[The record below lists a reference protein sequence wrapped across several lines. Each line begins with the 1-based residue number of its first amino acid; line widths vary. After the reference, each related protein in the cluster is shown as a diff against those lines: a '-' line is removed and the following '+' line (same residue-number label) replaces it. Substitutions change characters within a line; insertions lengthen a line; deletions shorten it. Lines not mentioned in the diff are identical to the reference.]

1 MDAEK
6 GSRKGSTKTVVV
18 VLAVLA
24 VLIFGFLFITGKF
37 PPHTKR
43 TPGAAESYAAVQEN
57 KQALEDCIT
66 EALDAETAKTVSEIT
81 VRESKGEYSVRIR
94 VVLAGGFYFSEVIEQ
109 TAQPFFDK
117 AEELGLTVGDYD
129 VMEYSEGNTGDMDDL
144 ISWKSDDG
152 VTGIFMDDRGEKP
165 IIKTN
170 ATADDIRDIVK

>member
-1 MDAEK
+1 MDTEK
-6 GSRKGSTKTVVV
+6 NSRKCGAKVVALTLV
-18 VLAVLA
+18 ALAVL
-24 VLIFGFLFITGKF
+24 VFGFLFVTGKF

-43 TPGAAESYAAVQEN
+43 APGAEENYAAVQEN

-81 VRESKGEYSVRIR
+81 VRESNGEYSARIR
-94 VVLAGGFYFSEVIEQ
+94 VVLAGGFYFPEVIEQ

-117 AEELGLTVGDYD
+117 AEELGLTVGSYD
-129 VMEYSEGNTGDMDDL
+129 VMEYSKGNTGDMDDL
-144 ISWKSDDG
+144 ISWQSDDG